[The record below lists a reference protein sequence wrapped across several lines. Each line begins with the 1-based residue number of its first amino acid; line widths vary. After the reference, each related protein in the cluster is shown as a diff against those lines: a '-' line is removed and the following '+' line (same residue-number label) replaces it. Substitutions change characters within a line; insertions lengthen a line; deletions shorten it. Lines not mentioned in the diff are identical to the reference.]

1 MIKILMETNPVY
13 VHSFLPILPNFRLEQ
28 NQILDWTMK
37 AHQKSLEL
45 LGAHDPD
52 KLLSLRRFFLTD
64 DQISSRWYECDD
76 INEEWDNHSIY
87 SISKETPHGKDIS
100 ARNNFFADRARKIFD
115 EIYQKESIPD
125 HLIHVTCT
133 GYVSP
138 SPVQK
143 YFADKKGGPEIT
155 HAYHMG
161 CYASLPAVRLGEALV
176 KGRALQ
182 VDVVHTEMC
191 SLHMDPEMISPE
203 QIVVQSLFADG
214 HIKYRLSPE
223 PDGTSLK
230 IRSALEVLVPDSAN
244 DMTWIPGPYGMKM
257 TLSKEVP
264 MKIAG
269 EIFPFLTRLSSAA
282 GYELP
287 ELLKKAI
294 FAVHP
299 GGPKIVSGIQML
311 LGLSDEQVE
320 ASKKVLFERGN
331 VSSATLPHVWAE
343 IIKSNPEKGTPVV
356 AIAFGPGLTIIG
368 CIFEVA

>member
-1 MIKILMETNPVY
+1 METNLVH
-13 VHSFLPILPNFRLEQ
+13 VHSFLPILPSCRLEQ

-45 LGAHDPD
+45 LGAHDAE
-52 KLLSLRRFFLTD
+52 KLLSLRRFFLD
-64 DQISSRWYECDD
+64 NEQINSRWYECDD
-76 INEEWDNHSIY
+76 INEDWDKHSIY
-87 SISKETPHGKDIS
+87 SISEETPHGKDIS
-100 ARNNFFADRARKIFD
+100 ERNNFFDIRAQKIFA
-115 EIYQKESIPD
+115 EIYNKESVPD

-143 YFADKKGGPEIT
+143 YFAEKELRPEIT

-182 VDVVHTEMC
+182 VDVIHTEMC
-191 SLHMDPEMISPE
+191 SLHMDPELISPE
-203 QIVVQSLFADG
+203 QMVVQSLFADG

-230 IRSALEVLVPDSAN
+230 ILSTLEQLIPDSAN
-244 DMTWIPGPYGMKM
+244 DMTWIPGPFGMKM

-264 MKIAG
+264 MKIAS
-269 EIFPFLTRLSSAA
+269 ELLPYLTRLSLSA

-287 ELLKKAI
+287 SLLKKAI
-294 FAVHP
+294 FAIHP
-299 GGPKIVSGIQML
+299 GGPKIVSGIQMM
-311 LGLSDEQVE
+311 LGLSDEQVA
-320 ASKKVLFERGN
+320 ASKKVLYERGN
-331 VSSATLPHVWAE
+331 MSSATLPHVWAE
-343 IIKSNPEKGTPVV
+343 VVKNNPEKGTPVV
-356 AIAFGPGLTIIG
+356 AMAFGPGLTIIG